1 MKFSEMTS
9 IAHLEDLLQKFL
21 NETKEAAIEFSE
33 KKTRYEDLASK
44 EKPLLASLFLKK
56 DGAIEIRKKEAEASE
71 EYSTFLEGL
80 SAARGEF
87 LIAEVH
93 YKMGLVNIDS
103 IRSVIS
109 TRRDEIKR
117 FQG

>member
-21 NETKEAAIEFSE
+21 NET
-33 KKTRYEDLASK
+33 
-44 EKPLLASLFLKK
+44 K